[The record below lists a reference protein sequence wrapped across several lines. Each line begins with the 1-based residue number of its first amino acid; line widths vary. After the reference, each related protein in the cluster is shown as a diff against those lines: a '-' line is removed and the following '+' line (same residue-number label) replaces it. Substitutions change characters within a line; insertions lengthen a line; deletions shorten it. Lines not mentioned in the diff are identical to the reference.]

1 MSDSSK
7 NAFTRKW
14 VDFHLWVGRLVVDL
28 SVISSVGQFVS
39 QFVSLVVVPQ
49 KQIDQLNNFG
59 LTKEDSVPWNEF
71 G

>member
-1 MSDSSK
+1 MGWS
-7 NAFTRKW
+7 
-14 VDFHLWVGRLVVDL
+14 VGRLVVDL
-28 SVISSVGQFVS
+28 SVISSVDQLVS